1 MLLVPTSIVFIA
13 VLYLFGVAWVLL
25 ASPPVFPI
33 LGRYSFL
40 PVAVMLYAAIYGLLW
55 LTRQFQEFVWP
66 GMNRFIREG
75 LHDRAGLDRLDRFGL
90 NFSLLAFAL
99 FMVTDWRLL
108 PLAASGALCFAYL
121 VTRPV
126 VLREV
131 GAVRQARLQPNVDPA
146 ATLTPPSEGRER
158 QLAETDFNWVLET
171 TLSQVRKFHLSVV
184 VDKGRY
190 RAYTE
195 SNPYK
200 EGEPLQPNFKQ
211 LVTSGLTEEV
221 VQVATGL
228 LAMSQ
233 EEGFS
238 TFQELSNLCAF
249 VQSIPYVD
257 DLSSKGRVYYR
268 YPIETLLENQGD
280 DNCKSVLLASIAKA
294 MGYEVV
300 MLEAPGHSACA
311 VTGADGIPGR
321 FFDYGGRRYYY
332 CEAAQGGYRLG
343 EMPPQLSRDQFK
355 VYSV

>member
-1 MLLVPTSIVFIA
+1 MLLLPTSIVFVA
-13 VLYLFGVAWVLL
+13 VLYIFGARWPLM
-25 ASPPVFPI
+25 ATPAVFPF

-40 PVAVMLYAAIYGLLW
+40 AVAAILYAVIYGIFWLL
-55 LTRQFQEFVWP
+55 RQFHEILWP
-66 GMNRFIREG
+66 GMDDYINDK
-75 LHDRAGLDRLDRFGL
+75 LSCRAGLERLDRFGL

-108 PLAASGALCFAYL
+108 PLAAASALSFAFL
-121 VTRPV
+121 ATRPV

-131 GAVRQARLQPNVDPA
+131 GAVRQARLQPNPDPA
-146 ATLTPPSEGRER
+146 ATLMPPGVGQR
-158 QLAETDFNWVLET
+158 QLADQEFNWVLET
-171 TLSQVRKFHLSVV
+171 TLSQARKFHLTVV

-190 RAYTE
+190 RAYAE
-195 SNPYK
+195 SNPYR
-200 EGEPLQPNFKQ
+200 EGEPLRPNFKQ

-268 YPIETLLENQGD
+268 YPIETLLENQAD

-294 MGYEVV
+294 MGYEVI
-300 MLEAPGHSACA
+300 MLEAPGHTACA

-332 CEAAQGGYRLG
+332 CEAAQSGYRLG

-355 VYSV
+355 VYTV